1 MQADELTGD
10 ASSIDIATVKHLE
23 NLVKIGENLLKQRVA
38 NVNLATGLSEPV
50 SQRTNEQILTRLVTK
65 IFDNIS

>member
-1 MQADELTGD
+1 MQADQLTGD
-10 ASSIDIATVKHLE
+10 ASSIDIATVKNLE

>member
-10 ASSIDIATVKHLE
+10 ASSIDIATVKNLE